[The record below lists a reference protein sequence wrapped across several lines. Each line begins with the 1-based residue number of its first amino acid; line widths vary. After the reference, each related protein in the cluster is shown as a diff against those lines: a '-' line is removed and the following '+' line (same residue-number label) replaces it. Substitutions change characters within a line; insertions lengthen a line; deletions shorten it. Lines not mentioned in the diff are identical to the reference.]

1 MPVLIRPARPEDAAL
16 VLSLIQGLAVYE
28 KLAHEVEARQEHIEA
43 SLFGP
48 NPRVF
53 CDIAEWQ
60 AEPAGFA
67 LWFYNYSTFLG
78 RHGLY
83 LEDLFVEPR
92 FRSHGIG
99 QALLAG
105 LARRCV
111 DEKLGRLEW
120 SVLDWNE
127 PAIRFYER
135 QGAVVRREWLSCRVT
150 GEALQRLALD
160 TGPRSPARDSA
171 QSTSGT

>member
-1 MPVLIRPARPEDAAL
+1 MAIAIRPALPDDAAL
-16 VLSLIQGLAVYE
+16 ILRLIRDLAVYE
-28 KLAHEVEARQEHIEA
+28 RLDARGRGDA
-43 SLFGP
+43 GRRLPPLLFGP

-53 CDIAEWQ
+53 CDIAEW
-60 AEPAGFA
+60 AGEPAGFA

-99 QALLAG
+99 KALLAH
-105 LARRCV
+105 LARRCI
-111 DEKLGRLEW
+111 DERLGRLEW

-135 QGAVVRREWLSCRVT
+135 QGAVLRKEWIGCRVT
-150 GEALQRLALD
+150 GEALLALAQD
-160 TGPRSPARDSA
+160 DYSA
-171 QSTSGT
+171 SRT